1 MRQFITDQE
10 AEPEMNRG
18 RKTRIRA
25 AALTLAV
32 AAVAALLALPAFA
45 ANGGTDRPY
54 KISGTQTG
62 TWDFT
67 NDPFQFDMI
76 GPAIASHL
84 GKTTV
89 RSFGSSEGSIS
100 IYTAANGD
108 ELHGT
113 GAPAPDAIPDGFV
126 CPAMPGYGGLGGP
139 YPYADNNTYDG
150 GTGRFANAHGTSVSV
165 GCVYFSESGT
175 NFASWPAIVTYSEK
189 GTLSY

>member
-1 MRQFITDQE
+1 ME
-10 AEPEMNRG
+10 KA

-25 AALTLAV
+25 AAVTLAV

-45 ANGGTDRPY
+45 ANVGKDRPY
-54 KISGTQTG
+54 KISGTQKG
-62 TWDFT
+62 TFDFT
-67 NDPFQFDMI
+67 EYPSFEFDVI

-89 RSFGSSEGSIS
+89 RSFGSNEGSIS

-113 GAPAPDAIPDGFV
+113 GAPADTIPDGIV

-139 YPYADNNTYDG
+139 YPYSDNNSYDG
-150 GTGRFANAHGTSVSV
+150 GTGPFANAHGTSVSV
-165 GCVYFSESGT
+165 GCLYFSDSDT
-175 NFASWPAIVTYSEK
+175 WP
-189 GTLSY
+189 LR